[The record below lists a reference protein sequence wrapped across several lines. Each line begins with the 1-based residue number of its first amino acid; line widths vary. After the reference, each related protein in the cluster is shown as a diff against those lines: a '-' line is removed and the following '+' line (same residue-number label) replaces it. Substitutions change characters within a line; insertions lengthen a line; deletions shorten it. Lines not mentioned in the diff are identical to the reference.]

1 MPKITFIGAGSVVF
15 AKRLIMDIL
24 SYPELSNSEIVL
36 MDIDKERLDLIYA
49 LTQKII
55 KKLNSKAKVI
65 ATLNRR
71 EALYGSNYVI
81 NMIQVGGL
89 EMFEKDVEIPRKYG
103 IDQTVGDT
111 IGPGGVFRG
120 LRTIPVL
127 LDIAKDME
135 ELCPNALFI
144 NYSNPMAMN
153 CWALNKA
160 TKIKNVGLCHSVQG
174 TAMQLAE
181 YIKVPYEE
189 ISYWVA
195 GINHMAWFLEFKKGN
210 EDLYPKLW
218 QAMEVPEIYI
228 KDAVR
233 FEIMKYFGYFV
244 TESTHHMSEY
254 IPYFRKNPER
264 IKELIPQRWDYLEI
278 CKSGWQPHYEKIKR
292 EINEEEPIII
302 EKSHEYA
309 APIIYSMETGNP
321 CRINGN
327 VNNDNLI
334 TNLPKDCCVE
344 VPCLVD
350 KLGIHPCFVGDLP
363 PQLAALNRTN
373 INVQEL
379 AVLGTLEKDPNKIY
393 QAVMLDPLTSAILE
407 PREIKKMVDEMFMEE
422 KEWINIFKNK
432 KH

>member
-1 MPKITFIGAGSVVF
+1 MPKIAFIGAGSVVF

-24 SYPELSNSEIVL
+24 SYPELSDAEIAL
-36 MDIDKERLDLIYA
+36 MDINKERLELIYE
-49 LTQKII
+49 LTKKII
-55 KKLNSKAKVI
+55 EKLNSPAKVI
-65 ATLNRR
+65 ATLDRR
-71 EALYGSNYVI
+71 EALDGANYVI

-127 LDIAKDME
+127 LDIARDME
-135 ELCPNALFI
+135 ELCPDALFI
-144 NYSNPMAMN
+144 NYSNPMAIN

-174 TAMQLAE
+174 TAMQLAS
-181 YIKVPYEE
+181 YIGVPYEE
-189 ISYWVA
+189 VYYWVA
-195 GINHMAWFLEFKKGN
+195 GINHMAWFLEFKRNG
-210 EDLYPKLW
+210 EDLYPRLW
-218 QAMEVPEIYI
+218 QAMENPEIYK

-254 IPYFRKNPER
+254 VPYFRKNPER
-264 IKELIPQRWDYLEI
+264 IKELIPERWDYLEI
-278 CKSGWQPHYEKIKR
+278 CKNGWQPHYERIKK
-292 EINEEEPIII
+292 EIKGEEPIII
-302 EKSHEYA
+302 ERSHEYA
-309 APIIYSMETGNP
+309 SSIIYSMETNNP

-350 KLGIHPCFVGDLP
+350 KSGIHPCFVGDLP

-379 AVLGTLEKDPNKIY
+379 AVLGALEKDPNKIY
-393 QAVMLDPLTSAILE
+393 QAIMLDPLTSAILE
-407 PREIKKMVDEMFMEE
+407 LREVKKMVDEMLEAE
-422 KEWINIFKNK
+422 KEWIKIFE
-432 KH
+432 

>member
-1 MPKITFIGAGSVVF
+1 MAKITFIGAGSVVF

-24 SYPELSNSEIVL
+24 SYPELADCEIAL
-36 MDIDKERLDLIYA
+36 MDINKERLELIYA
-49 LTQKII
+49 LTKKII
-55 KKLNSKAKVI
+55 EKMNSNAKVS
-65 ATLNRR
+65 ATLDRR
-71 EALYGSNYVI
+71 EALDSADYVL

-89 EMFEKDVEIPRKYG
+89 EMFELDCEIPRRYG

-144 NYSNPMAMN
+144 NYSNPMAIN
-153 CWALNKA
+153 CWAMNKV

-174 TAMQLAE
+174 TAYQLAT
-181 YIKVPYEE
+181 YIGVNPSKV
-189 ISYWVA
+189 SYWVA
-195 GINHMAWFLEFKKGN
+195 GINHMSWFLEFTLDG

-218 QAMEVPEIYI
+218 KAMEDPEIYI

-233 FEIMKYFGYFV
+233 FEIMKYFDYFV

-254 IPYFRKNPER
+254 VPYFRKNPER
-264 IKELIPQRWDYLEI
+264 IKELIPKRWDYLEI
-278 CKSGWQPHYEKIKR
+278 CKNGWQPHYERIKR
-292 EINEEEPIII
+292 EISGEEPLII
-302 EKSHEYA
+302 ERSHEYA
-309 APIIYSMETGNP
+309 ASIIYAMETNSP
-321 CRINGN
+321 VRINGN

-350 KLGIHPCFVGDLP
+350 GTGIHPCFVGDLP
-363 PQLAALNRTN
+363 PQCAALNRTN
-373 INVQEL
+373 INLQEL
-379 AVLGTLEKDPNKIY
+379 AVIAALEKDPRKAF
-393 QAVMLDPLTSAILE
+393 QAIMMDPLTSSILE
-407 PREIKKMVDEMFMEE
+407 PREIKKMVDEMFQAE
-422 KEWINIFKNK
+422 KDWIRL
-432 KH
+432 